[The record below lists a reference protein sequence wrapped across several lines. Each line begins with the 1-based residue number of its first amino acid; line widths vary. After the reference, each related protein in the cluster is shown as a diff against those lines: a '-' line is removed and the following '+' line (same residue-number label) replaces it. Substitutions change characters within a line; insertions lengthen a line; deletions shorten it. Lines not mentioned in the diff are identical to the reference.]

1 MLNIVQNEAEKRL
14 DPQMILPVLFDSTCF
29 HGEWK
34 CRTTAPCQ
42 QPKSRSCSVAVDSLG
57 RTLQSDCPK
66 GYWCK
71 VQIPGI
77 PEANIPEVAVCTP
90 EHPTSMLT
98 QVMKLQI

>member
-1 MLNIVQNEAEKRL
+1 
-14 DPQMILPVLFDSTCF
+14 MILPVSFESSCF

-77 PEANIPEVAVCTP
+77 PEANIPEVAVCTS

-98 QVMKLQI
+98 KLLNYKFTL